1 MTASRTTPTLWV
13 LVIMTGPSRKPES
26 STQCVPVI
34 SPLPLRLNQPAN
46 TASREFF
53 PRGRIAVTPVRT
65 GPTPTFNA
73 PSPEISVVWPT
84 STPLMSVIAFSGPG
98 WPSKGTPR
106 SRARGFCPQAH
117 IAEKSTAE
125 IQITQF
131 GLRIQVLQRLGQY
144 SREIMT
150 RRYRRTEME
159 NWKRGLIA
167 GSAGLSLV
175 FLLKGSRTGALIFGG
190 AALAT
195 LASEYP
201 EKFAE
206 IRKKL
211 PDYMDRGAT
220 FLEVVSR
227 LGERLA
233 EVTESRSSAWVEA
246 LLNG

>member
-1 MTASRTTPTLWV
+1 
-13 LVIMTGPSRKPES
+13 
-26 STQCVPVI
+26 
-34 SPLPLRLNQPAN
+34 
-46 TASREFF
+46 
-53 PRGRIAVTPVRT
+53 
-65 GPTPTFNA
+65 
-73 PSPEISVVWPT
+73 
-84 STPLMSVIAFSGPG
+84 
-98 WPSKGTPR
+98 
-106 SRARGFCPQAH
+106 
-117 IAEKSTAE
+117 
-125 IQITQF
+125 
-131 GLRIQVLQRLGQY
+131 
-144 SREIMT
+144 
-150 RRYRRTEME
+150 ME

-190 AALAT
+190 AALTT

-233 EVTESRSSAWVEA
+233 DVTESRSHAWVEA

>member
-1 MTASRTTPTLWV
+1 
-13 LVIMTGPSRKPES
+13 
-26 STQCVPVI
+26 
-34 SPLPLRLNQPAN
+34 
-46 TASREFF
+46 
-53 PRGRIAVTPVRT
+53 
-65 GPTPTFNA
+65 
-73 PSPEISVVWPT
+73 
-84 STPLMSVIAFSGPG
+84 
-98 WPSKGTPR
+98 
-106 SRARGFCPQAH
+106 
-117 IAEKSTAE
+117 
-125 IQITQF
+125 
-131 GLRIQVLQRLGQY
+131 
-144 SREIMT
+144 
-150 RRYRRTEME
+150 ME

-233 EVTESRSSAWVEA
+233 DVTESRSNAWVEA
-246 LLNG
+246 LLRG

>member
-1 MTASRTTPTLWV
+1 
-13 LVIMTGPSRKPES
+13 
-26 STQCVPVI
+26 
-34 SPLPLRLNQPAN
+34 
-46 TASREFF
+46 
-53 PRGRIAVTPVRT
+53 
-65 GPTPTFNA
+65 
-73 PSPEISVVWPT
+73 
-84 STPLMSVIAFSGPG
+84 
-98 WPSKGTPR
+98 
-106 SRARGFCPQAH
+106 
-117 IAEKSTAE
+117 
-125 IQITQF
+125 
-131 GLRIQVLQRLGQY
+131 
-144 SREIMT
+144 
-150 RRYRRTEME
+150 ME

-233 EVTESRSSAWVEA
+233 DVTESRSNAWVEA
-246 LLNG
+246 LLHG

>member
-1 MTASRTTPTLWV
+1 
-13 LVIMTGPSRKPES
+13 
-26 STQCVPVI
+26 
-34 SPLPLRLNQPAN
+34 
-46 TASREFF
+46 
-53 PRGRIAVTPVRT
+53 
-65 GPTPTFNA
+65 
-73 PSPEISVVWPT
+73 
-84 STPLMSVIAFSGPG
+84 
-98 WPSKGTPR
+98 
-106 SRARGFCPQAH
+106 
-117 IAEKSTAE
+117 
-125 IQITQF
+125 
-131 GLRIQVLQRLGQY
+131 
-144 SREIMT
+144 
-150 RRYRRTEME
+150 ME

-167 GSAGLSLV
+167 SSAGLSLV

-206 IRKKL
+206 IRKNL

-233 EVTESRSSAWVEA
+233 EVTESRSSTWVEA